1 MINSYKTLS
10 SRYIKQDKKRTVLT
24 LIGIILSLALIST
37 VGLFVRG
44 SEKSQIEQ
52 TKRTE
57 GVSFHIMY
65 KTYNDDILNKVSNN
79 PNIKKYGV
87 ISNGEE
93 IRYND
98 ITFKKYYIDN
108 DGNEI
113 LRYSLKEGNMPTK
126 DNEICIDEWAKA
138 HINLNLKIGDK
149 ITLDNK
155 EYTIVG
161 FLKTDEFLQRQKI
174 SRAITFNKSPKNGQL
189 MVEINPEGNF
199 DETLELLRSLSDKDN
214 IQENYSLIGL
224 NQIGSDRPIVVVAV
238 IVITIIVTA
247 TIIVIYNSFQIN
259 VAERMKQFGLL
270 RSIGATIL

>member
-1 MINSYKTLS
+1 MKLLINSYKTLS

-44 SEKSQIEQ
+44 SEKFQIEQ

-57 GVSFHIMY
+57 GASFHIMY

-93 IRYND
+93 IKYND
-98 ITFKKYYIDN
+98 ITFKKYYIDT

-126 DNEICIDEWAKA
+126 DNEICVDEWAKA

-161 FLKTDEFLQRQKI
+161 FLKMDEFSQRQKI
-174 SRAITFNKSPKNGQL
+174 SRAITFDKSPKNGQL

-199 DETLELLRSLSDKDN
+199 DETLE
-214 IQENYSLIGL
+214 
-224 NQIGSDRPIVVVAV
+224 
-238 IVITIIVTA
+238 
-247 TIIVIYNSFQIN
+247 
-259 VAERMKQFGLL
+259 
-270 RSIGATIL
+270 